1 MRLRLLLA
9 GVGLL
14 LLGTLVMV
22 FGLVN
27 WTGAP
32 GVRDEQMH
40 AERVWYAQSRHH
52 YRIVIRQRT
61 RTGVCEQD
69 LEIRNDRVQTVYQNQ
84 CAQPP
89 IWTVPRLFSWV
100 RQLGQPAGLCYPS
113 SLQCTCRVSTHLQ
126 VLFDPQ
132 SGYPRQVLYEWG
144 LRPNWESMD
153 YWQSLVLGTDRVD
166 CARRTR
172 GGGVVEIT
180 VVSFMPLS

>member
-1 MRLRLLLA
+1 MSRCTPSGYGTRSLA
-9 GVGLL
+9 I
-14 LLGTLVMV
+14 T
-22 FGLVN
+22 
-27 WTGAP
+27 TGSSFDN
-32 GVRDEQMH
+32 G
-40 AERVWYAQSRHH
+40 RVP
-52 YRIVIRQRT
+52 
-61 RTGVCEQD
+61 GVCEQD

-132 SGYPRQVLYEWG
+132 LGYPRQVLYEWG
-144 LRPNWESMD
+144 LRPNWESLD
-153 YWQSLVLGTDRVD
+153 YWQSLVLGTDRAD

-180 VVSFMPLS
+180 VVSFMPLP

>member
-1 MRLRLLLA
+1 MLA

-22 FGLVN
+22 FGPVN
-27 WTGAP
+27 RTGAS

-40 AERVWYAQSRHH
+40 AEQVWYAQSHHH

-100 RQLGQPAGLCYPS
+100 KQLGQPAGLCYPS

-132 SGYPRQVLYEWG
+132 LGYPRQVLYEWG
-144 LRPNWESMD
+144 LRPNSGR
-153 YWQSLVLGTDRVD
+153 LRP
-166 CARRTR
+166 AHPRRR
-172 GGGVVEIT
+172 RC
-180 VVSFMPLS
+180 